1 MKKCIICLI
10 FLTVIV
16 NYLYSFD
23 QSKDE
28 IQRGNFYFLI
38 GTEGNERAIM
48 YLHILGTNAY
58 GSYYTENQEVEK
70 PDEYYDKED
79 GDRSFNGTFNGRN
92 LNLEYIYYDDTGN
105 RIEKT
110 ITGSLSGDIVFKG
123 KHNSKNINLSL
134 ANTLV
139 NSAYIEQE
147 ENWYSS
153 SKKLKFTFNIRK
165 LNNLDYYDEIVYID
179 ENIIIFY
186 AFVAHGLHFAA
197 YSIHTGK
204 EIKPSDFILN
214 SFLERYKAEI
224 NYGFLGYRTINLSN
238 YSFSITPYGKIIFL
252 YDYGRV
258 YDEES
263 GYYATS
269 GPDYLV
275 FTFDEIKPF
284 IKKGSILE
292 YLFN

>member
-70 PDEYYDKED
+70 PDGYNDYDD
-79 GDRSFNGTFNGRN
+79 GSFNGTFNGRN
-92 LNLEYIYYDDTGN
+92 LNLEYIYYDNTGN
-105 RIEKT
+105 RMKKT

-186 AFVAHGLHFAA
+186 AFVAHGLHFAT

-204 EIKPSDFILN
+204 EIKPSDFISN